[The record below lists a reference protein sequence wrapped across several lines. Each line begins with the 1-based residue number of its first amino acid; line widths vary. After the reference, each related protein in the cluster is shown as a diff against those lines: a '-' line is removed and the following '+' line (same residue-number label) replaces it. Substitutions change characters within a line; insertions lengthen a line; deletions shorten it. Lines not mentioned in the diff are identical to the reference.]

1 MESISNNLKK
11 MRIAKGL
18 SQSKL
23 SQLSG
28 IGRTTISDI
37 ENDRHSNTTIYV
49 LCRLCK
55 SLEVTP
61 NELIPEEMYR

>member
-1 MESISNNLKK
+1 MDSISTNLKNI
-11 MRIAKGL
+11 RLEKGF

-37 ENDRHSNTTIYV
+37 ENDRHSNTTIFV

-55 SLEVTP
+55 ALEITP

>member
-28 IGRTTISDI
+28 ISRTTISDI

>member
-1 MESISNNLKK
+1 MDSISINLKK
-11 MRIAKGL
+11 IRTSKGL

-49 LCRLCK
+49 LCRICK

>member
-1 MESISNNLKK
+1 MDSISNNLKK
-11 MRIAKGL
+11 LRIAKGL
-18 SQSKL
+18 SQSEL

>member
-1 MESISNNLKK
+1 MDSISTNLKNIRLK
-11 MRIAKGL
+11 KGF

-37 ENDRHSNTTIYV
+37 ENDRHSNTTIFI

-55 SLEVTP
+55 ALEVTP

>member
-1 MESISNNLKK
+1 MDSISTNLKK
-11 MRIAKGL
+11 MRIKKGF

-28 IGRTTISDI
+28 IGRSTISDI
-37 ENDRHSNTTIYV
+37 ENDRHSNTTIFV
-49 LCRLCK
+49 LCRLCRA
-55 SLEVTP
+55 LEVTP